1 MPTAS
6 EKHTHD
12 ATRRSSSENRT
23 QKLRR
28 QQRDDTPAGYV
39 WERADLAR
47 TDVPFGAA
55 VASPPRAP
63 GGPSRGTSGTSNSA
77 SIIVSQ
83 GALRDTLAV
92 CENDAMSKVAR
103 ARRLRARQG
112 PHSEQSIKRQSW
124 QLASTVAS
132 PSLEMLGGV
141 QLPAGMAD
149 VLKGGNLGRGA
160 NSPAPKEWYACVRA
174 CVPEREREHVGRAG
188 SRTGETRSLL

>member
-63 GGPSRGTSGTSNSA
+63 GPASRDTSGTSNSA

-124 QLASTVAS
+124 QLAGTVAS
-132 PSLEMLGGV
+132 PSLEMLGGAL
-141 QLPAGMAD
+141 LPAGMAD
-149 VLKGGNLGRGA
+149 VLQGGNLGRGA
-160 NSPAPKEWYACVRA
+160 NSPAPKEWYTCVRA
-174 CVPEREREHVGRAG
+174 GVRACLRG
-188 SRTGETRSLL
+188 SASM

>member
-1 MPTAS
+1 MVVLGDVWLDFDPAALV
-6 EKHTHD
+6 
-12 ATRRSSSENRT
+12 ATG
-23 QKLRR
+23 LDV
-28 QQRDDTPAGYV
+28 DD
-39 WERADLAR
+39 DLAFLALLALQR
-47 TDVPFGAA
+47 
-55 VASPPRAP
+55 
-63 GGPSRGTSGTSNSA
+63 RGRLNLVG
-77 SIIVSQ
+77 VSVTA
-83 GALRDTLAV
+83 GNAALRDTLAV

-149 VLKGGNLGRGA
+149 VLQGGNLGRGA